1 MGFSI
6 EPGGRMYES
15 YVHHSVV
22 NCVRTYARTSNF
34 PAGKLLSNTV
44 QELGYEAL
52 DFLIQIGRIAFVA
65 VLYFLIAFIVIKL
78 VVKRLQESPVLARYG
93 KNGSMIAFRLISI
106 GVYLIAVVG
115 VLSYMGVNTTGILT
129 LASAFTVAIGLAL
142 QDVMRNLISGLFMLA
157 ERPFSVGDRVMV
169 RDRTGTV
176 QGIDIRT
183 TMLRTDDGA
192 LLLVP
197 NQLMFTEILQNKSR
211 YNMRLVRYTIKS
223 DLPIDQLL
231 KVLNEIAERI
241 ESVRPPLEA
250 PELIN
255 HDENLSEWQ
264 VGFAVNTK
272 QMLHDHEIGE
282 AIVTALPNA
291 TIARV
296 PEE

>member
-1 MGFSI
+1 M
-6 EPGGRMYES
+6 
-15 YVHHSVV
+15 
-22 NCVRTYARTSNF
+22 SN
-34 PAGKLLSNTV
+34 ALH
-44 QELGYEAL
+44 QLGNEAL
-52 DFLIQIGRIAFVA
+52 DFVIQMGRIAFVSI
-65 VLYFLIAFIVIKL
+65 LYFALAYIVIRL
-78 VVKRLQESPVLARYG
+78 VIRRLQDSPMLAKYG

-106 GVYLIAVVG
+106 GIYLIAFIG

-169 RDRTGTV
+169 RDRVGTV

-192 LLLVP
+192 LLMVP

-211 YNMRLVRYTIKS
+211 YNMRLVRYTVKS
-223 DLPIDQLL
+223 QLPLDQLMV
-231 KVLNEIAERI
+231 VLNEIAENI
-241 ESVRPPLEA
+241 ESVRPPIDA

-255 HDENLSEWQ
+255 HEKSISEWE
-264 VGFAVNTK
+264 VSFAVNTK
-272 QMLHDHEIGE
+272 QMSHDHEIGE
-282 AIVTALPNA
+282 AIVAALPDA
-291 TIARV
+291 TITRV